1 MIDKLEEGLKLTD
14 GNKTGKYYIKK
25 ILNGGKLL
33 EIKKPYK
40 CQIHRISDDKYMG
53 EWNYVDVLE
62 HLRDGG
68 WTLL

>member
-14 GNKTGKYYIKK
+14 GNKSDKYYIKT
-25 ILNGGKLL
+25 ILIGGKLL

-40 CQIHRISDDKYMG
+40 CKIHRISDDEYMG
-53 EWNYVDVLE
+53 EWNYINVLNY
-62 HLRDGG
+62 LQNGS